1 MSRYMID
8 EFQPAPFRRDYRVD
22 DLLDVD
28 IVDLQESTAANTTVM
43 SGGVNFGNLSRI
55 GAKIVCD
62 SCQGYL
68 EKKSPAIFIKWQVSS
83 CHLCLLTHLDP
94 IFCDEEH
101 EAVLLQG

>member
-1 MSRYMID
+1 MID

-68 EKKSPAIFIKWQVSS
+68 EKNSPAIFIKWQVS
-83 CHLCLLTHLDP
+83 LWQFMLTIPLRPD
-94 IFCDEEH
+94 I
-101 EAVLLQG
+101 L